1 MLSRPNRFLLN
12 LLAACCVLVSGPATS
27 AGDAAVHRSEDVRID
42 VTRSRDV
49 IKVRADF
56 LVAVSAQEAFAV
68 LTDYDHMRDFLPGV
82 VESRVVQRSADKL
95 LVSQSL
101 RLRLGFLSLPVDSV
115 RSVAL
120 EPPYRLVSRAVS
132 GTISKA
138 EVVTTLSEDRG
149 KTLVTYESAAEV
161 SSWLP
166 EAIGTAIVGRQVR
179 EQLTSMRAEMLRRQG
194 ATGTKR

>member
-1 MLSRPNRFLLN
+1 MFSRPNRLL
-12 LLAACCVLVSGPATS
+12 LKILAACCLGVSSPAAS
-27 AGDAAVHRSEDVRID
+27 AGDAAVQRNEDVRID
-42 VTRSRDV
+42 VTRAKDV

-95 LVSQSL
+95 LVSQSM
-101 RLRLGFLSLPVDSV
+101 RMRLGFVSLPVDSV

-166 EAIGTAIVGRQVR
+166 EAIGTAIVGKQVR

-194 ATGTKR
+194 ATGTTR